1 MVETKRE
8 EKIVG
13 ERLGV
18 SGFTLGIVGI
28 ALIIFSPIA
37 GILCSVVGVAFCIIQ
52 RKRNKTIQAKAGL
65 ILGIIGIIV
74 NVGYIIVAVYWI
86 YPLLLQQ
93 GI

>member
-52 RKRNKTIQAKAGL
+52 KATKHL
-65 ILGIIGIIV
+65 
-74 NVGYIIVAVYWI
+74 
-86 YPLLLQQ
+86 
-93 GI
+93 